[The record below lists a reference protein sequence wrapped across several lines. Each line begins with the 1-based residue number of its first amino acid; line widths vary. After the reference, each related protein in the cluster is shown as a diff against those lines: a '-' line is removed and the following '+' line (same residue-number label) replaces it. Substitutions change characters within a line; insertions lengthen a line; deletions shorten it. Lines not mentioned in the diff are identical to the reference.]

1 VKCTN
6 KLKKTAGVSGLIL
19 ASFLLFGGCASSPT
33 AYTEAYEAGQY
44 TKDLYRGTLFA
55 EDLCVA
61 AEDVALDGYTED
73 PTFHAAGL
81 FDLKEEKV
89 LYADRIHDRLY
100 PASTTKLMTAYLA
113 LKYGNPDDVVT
124 VGENATS
131 FAPDEQVC
139 GLQTGDRLTLGD
151 LLAGLLLY
159 SGNDCATAIAEHIS
173 GSVEKFAEL
182 MNQEAWNLGAV
193 NSHFVNPHGLHS
205 EDHYTTAYD
214 LYLIFNACA
223 KDERF
228 IDLISQKEYTVHI
241 TGADNTVRTDVWAA
255 TNYYSSGEAPMP
267 EGVTVLGGKTGTT
280 NEAGNCVIL
289 YEEDAENNPY
299 ISVIMGAGDKP
310 TLYTY
315 MSQLLT
321 AGIRDK

>member
-1 VKCTN
+1 MRCIN
-6 KLKKTAGVSGLIL
+6 KRKKYIGIGCVLLSASMLFCGCSSKEVSY
-19 ASFLLFGGCASSPT
+19 AES
-33 AYTEAYEAGQY
+33 YEAVQY

-61 AEDVALDGYTED
+61 SEDVALEGYTED

-81 FDLKEEKV
+81 FDLEEEKV
-89 LYADRIHDRLY
+89 LYADRIHERLY

-113 LKYGNPDDVVT
+113 LKYGNMEDVVT

-139 GLQTGDRLTLGD
+139 GLQTGDKLTLYD
-151 LLAGLLLY
+151 LFAGLMLY

-173 GSVEKFAEL
+173 GNVTEFAEL
-182 MNQEAWNLGAV
+182 MNQEAWSLGAV
-193 NSHFVNPHGLHS
+193 NSHFVNPHGLQN
-205 EDHYTTAYD
+205 EEHYTTAYD

-228 IDLISQKEYTVHI
+228 LDLISQKEYSVSI
-241 TGADNTVRTDVWAA
+241 TGADGTVRNDVWAA
-255 TNYYSSGEAPMP
+255 TNYYSSGEAEIP
-267 EGVTVLGGKTGTT
+267 EGITVFGGKTGTT

-289 YEEDAENNPY
+289 YEEDPEGKPY
-299 ISVIMGAGDKP
+299 ISVIMGAADKP
-310 TLYTY
+310 TLYQY

-321 AGIRDK
+321 AGIRK

>member
-1 VKCTN
+1 MKCTN
-6 KLKKTAGVSGLIL
+6 KTKKLAGISCLIL
-19 ASFLLFGGCASSPT
+19 TSALLVGGCASST
-33 AYTEAYEAGQY
+33 VSYIGTYEAKQY
-44 TKDLYRGTLFA
+44 TKDLYRGSLFA

-61 AEDVALDGYTED
+61 AEDVALEGYTED

-81 FDLKEEKV
+81 FDLTEEKV

-113 LKYGNPDDVVT
+113 LKYGNLDDVVT
-124 VGENATS
+124 VGENATA

-139 GLQTGDRLTLGD
+139 GLQTGDQLTLYD
-151 LLAGLLLY
+151 LLAGLMLY
-159 SGNDCATAIAEHIS
+159 SGNDCATAIAEHLS

-193 NSHFVNPHGLHS
+193 NSHFVNPHGLHN

-228 IDLISQKEYTVHI
+228 IDLISQKEYTASI
-241 TGADNTVRTDVWAA
+241 TGADGAVRNDVWAA
-255 TNYYSSGEAPMP
+255 TNYYSSGEAAMP

-289 YEEDAENNPY
+289 YEEDPEGKPY

-321 AGIRDK
+321 AGIHDK